1 MFIDAKSDI
10 SMDLFRLQRKLVFLY
25 SKTFYI
31 VPSNIS
37 FS

>member
-10 SMDLFRLQRKLVFLY
+10 SMALFRLQHKLVFLY

-31 VPSNIS
+31 ETFGS
-37 FS
+37 FF